1 MPSTA
6 SEPHLRVPEE
16 PQASA
21 DPHRPSSGSR
31 TSSSSSSKSSSL
43 SKSASSPNL
52 DAQGGGGVGEGD
64 PAGPKP
70 DCLSRFRSLVN
81 GLDHSLFP
89 SGDHTRFDESQRF
102 DTPSVEP
109 TLNQTALMGGMCP
122 DVRLRMQSHVPG
134 DGLDR
139 GPEAYKGGME
149 NSYKVLPEARAEACR
164 VRPETQSQ
172 AGASGGPAGLYPGS
186 LGPLQAQALLREHA
200 AANAY
205 EAQSLQDAC
214 SALSSCH
221 QQQQHKQQLENL
233 RMQVEQMQ
241 VSKMKATESIWK
253 LITNQVFSNQHPR
266 LPSASTP
273 AIVDVL
279 WIGHQRPVPLVVLPL
294 HTPRGREV
302 GDSDQSQRGPAEGER
317 DPDREVSSARCT

>member
-16 PQASA
+16 PPASA
-21 DPHRPSSGSR
+21 ELHRPASGSR
-31 TSSSSSSKSSSL
+31 TSSSSSSNSKSSL

-52 DAQGGGGVGEGD
+52 DAQGGGGGGSGGD

-122 DVRLRMQSHVPG
+122 DVRLRMQSHVLG
-134 DGLDR
+134 DVLDR
-139 GPEAYKGGME
+139 GTEAYKGSME
-149 NSYKVLPEARAEACR
+149 NAYKVLPEARAEACR
-164 VRPETQSQ
+164 GSQ
-172 AGASGGPAGLYPGS
+172 AGAAVPAGLYPSS

-205 EAQSLQDAC
+205 ETQSLQDAC

-221 QQQQHKQQLENL
+221 QQQQHKQQLESL

-241 VSKMKATESIWK
+241 VSI
-253 LITNQVFSNQHPR
+253 
-266 LPSASTP
+266 
-273 AIVDVL
+273 
-279 WIGHQRPVPLVVLPL
+279 
-294 HTPRGREV
+294 
-302 GDSDQSQRGPAEGER
+302 
-317 DPDREVSSARCT
+317 